1 MDVSISGAPVGSTVE
16 NAVRAFLDAPA
27 ASVPDVFRQL
37 AAAFRCPAGEA
48 SEEASDPASAFAV
61 HVAPATATAEGR
73 AAVPVLA
80 SALREGAPADRTP
93 HLVVL
98 LALLADTGAHDAVRA
113 ESPAV
118 LSLFDGAAADRRLTA
133 ALLYFAGFFP
143 ADRERV
149 LKAADALRLSAD
161 DRSRL
166 LRSLDGER
174 TERHALG
181 REWPSPA
188 MWAVTEAELEADRR
202 NWISAM
208 PASDLD
214 ALWTGDTRKIRDY
227 SALKALALLDT
238 PVRPYRG
245 EPDHAEPGH
254 ADPEPGA
261 HAADAGSAVDLL
273 APAAAL
279 LACPD
284 CHGSLTLTAE
294 AARCDSCGREHPAT
308 ADWLDLSSDAGGTLE
323 AMIINDPGKA
333 ARYER
338 GLRPAFLRAMGR
350 DFEGLLTVDQEIAFL
365 RRHLGPVTGPVL
377 DLAAGTGRFTR
388 VVAETAPGPVIA
400 LDLATSMLTALQAT
414 PPKLPAVRGSALS
427 LPFADASL
435 GAVTCWNALQ
445 TLPGQEQ
452 VIHEVSRCLADGGT
466 FALFTFEQSADPLY
480 REFQAR
486 HEKDLLVELQSRET
500 LVRWL
505 AEAKFTVR
513 EAHRTGCS
521 VLLAAIRDP
530 R

>member
-1 MDVSISGAPVGSTVE
+1 MDVSVSGAPASNKVE
-16 NAVRAFLDAPA
+16 NAVRDFLDAPA
-27 ASVPDVFRQL
+27 ASVPALFRQL
-37 AAAFRCPAGEA
+37 DAAFRSPAGVA
-48 SEEASDPASAFAV
+48 SEEASDTASAFAV
-61 HVAPATATAEGR
+61 HVEPARATDEGR

-80 SALREGAPADRTP
+80 SALREGAPADRAP
-93 HLVVL
+93 HLVML
-98 LALLADTGAHDAVRA
+98 LALLADTDAHDAVRV
-113 ESPAV
+113 ESAAV

-133 ALLYFAGFFP
+133 ALLHFAGFFP
-143 ADRERV
+143 EDRERV
-149 LKAADALRLSAD
+149 LKASDALRLSAD

-166 LRSLDGER
+166 LRSLDEER
-174 TERHALG
+174 TEGHALG

-208 PASDLD
+208 PESDLD
-214 ALWTGDTRKIRDY
+214 ALWAGDTRKIRDY

-238 PVRPYRG
+238 PVRPYRA
-245 EPDHAEPGH
+245 EPDYAEP
-254 ADPEPGA
+254 EPPAPAGR
-261 HAADAGSAVDLL
+261 AADAPSAVELL

-284 CHGSLTLTAE
+284 CRGPLALAAE
-294 AARCDSCGREHPAT
+294 GARCGSCGKRHPAT
-308 ADWLDLSSDAGGTLE
+308 GDWLDLSSEAGNTLE
-323 AMIINDPGKA
+323 AMIINDPGKV

-350 DFEGLLTVDQEIAFL
+350 DFEGLLTVEQEIDFL
-365 RRHLGPVTGPVL
+365 ERHLGRVTGPVL

-388 VVAETAPGPVIA
+388 VVAETVPGPVIA
-400 LDLATSMLTALQAT
+400 LDLATSMLAALQAT

-427 LPFADASL
+427 LPVADASL

-486 HEKDLLVELQSRET
+486 HEKDLLVELQPRET
-500 LVRWL
+500 LIRWL
-505 AEAKFTVR
+505 VEAKFTVR
-513 EAHRTGCS
+513 EVHRPGCC